1 MPILNTDSTITF
13 TSVTTGVALS
23 ASVQGSAA
31 LSAVIPQSAALSLT
45 VSGRPGYA
53 VMYVSGPPGVVS
65 GIWPIIYDP
74 HTKYISFD
82 TAIISGSIAGVS
94 AVNGQTGD
102 LNIYGT
108 GGNIF
113 VTASDQKIYI
123 SGSGFLTN
131 SDLTGLSGA
140 LSAQIGLTGSDL
152 YNLITGLSGAISG
165 GGIGDVTQAELNA
178 TGAKI
183 TALSGYV
190 DTQISGLSGLLE
202 QTGSQAWN
210 AGQNN
215 ALNLSGTIQQS
226 GSNLYALTTGASGYL
241 SSLINSTSGG
251 VTSLNGLS
259 GTLTLQGA
267 GNVSIAANGQ
277 TLIIS
282 GNTGDYASFALRSEL
297 TQTGVLLGGQITSLS
312 GFVTGASGALQVQVD
327 AGATNLA
334 NTGSSLYSLITGAS
348 GQSLADYVTKTQLTQ
363 TGIDLLA
370 HDLYISGLLA
380 TGIAQTGSAAVIHAN
395 GIGQILSGNLT
406 LTGQTLDAK
415 INSLSGFVGLVSGG
429 LEVRIAATG
438 DAAIVHANGIGT
450 ALSGNLAQTGATL
463 GSLIVATGN
472 AAVAHANGIGTIL
485 SGELTLT
492 GQTLFNRDAAI
503 SGGLEARI
511 TATGNAAVAHANS
524 IGQTIS
530 GNLTLTGQTLQGRIN
545 SLSGFVTGVS
555 GGLEARIRATGNA
568 AVAHANGIGVN
579 LSGNLAQTGTTL
591 FTQTTGLSGFM
602 IGLIEAASAGV
613 SAINGL
619 SGVLIIEGTG
629 SISVFTVGSTIL
641 ISGDSD
647 PTFYAT
653 VPFVTGVSGAL
664 QTQVNTLTVNLGQ
677 TGSTL
682 DDKINSLS
690 GFVGNVS
697 GGISADIVATGN
709 AAVIHANGIGSGLSG
724 NLTLTGQTLQG
735 RINSL
740 SGFVDNVSGGLE
752 ARIVATGNAAIAFA
766 SGVGFILSG
775 NLTQTGATLQGRIT
789 SLSGFVGN
797 VSGGLESRITA
808 TGNAAVAHANGIG
821 SIISGN
827 LTLTGQTLQGRIT
840 SLSGFVGN
848 VSGGLEVRIVA
859 TGNAAVAHANSV
871 GQTISGNLTQTGA
884 TLQGRITSLSGFV
897 GNVSGG
903 LEVRIAQTG
912 SAAVVHTNGMGT
924 IISGNLTQTGV
935 LLGQQIAALS
945 GFATGANG
953 GVFSYLTGL
962 LPTGLDTYYIWHP
975 VVFPTIPRVNVTFEL
990 SGTAN
995 GIYGVA
1001 ISGRSTTGFYALLT
1015 DTVDTS
1021 GVYLDVV
1028 VKT

>member
-1 MPILNTDSTITF
+1 VPTLTIDNTTVVNAI
-13 TSVTTGVALS
+13 TGVALS
-23 ASVQGSAA
+23 ATVHNG
-31 LSAVIPQSAALSLT
+31 AALSLT

-74 HTKYISFD
+74 YTKYISFD
-82 TAIISGSIAGVS
+82 TAILSGSVAGVA
-94 AVNGQTGD
+94 AVNGQTGSV
-102 LNIYGT
+102 NIYGT
-108 GGNIF
+108 GSNIF
-113 VTASDQKIYI
+113 VTADNGRVYI
-123 SGSGFLTN
+123 SGSGLATEDALN
-131 SDLTGLSGA
+131 SLSGA

-165 GGIGDVTQAELNA
+165 GGVGDVTQAELNA

-210 AGQNN
+210 AAQNN
-215 ALNLSGTIQQS
+215 ALNLSGAIQQS
-226 GSNLYALTTGASGYL
+226 GSDLYALTTGASGYL

-267 GNVSIAANGQ
+267 GNVGVTANGQ
-277 TLIIS
+277 TLIVS
-282 GNTGDYASFALRSEL
+282 GDTGDYASFALRSEL
-297 TQTGVLLGGQITSLS
+297 TQTGVLLGGQISSLS
-312 GFVTGASGALQVQVD
+312 GFTTGVSGALQTQIN
-327 AGATNLA
+327 ALSSATGLA
-334 NTGSSLYSLITGAS
+334 ATGSVLYQLITGLS
-348 GQSLADYVTKTQLTQ
+348 GQSVIDYATKVQLTQ
-363 TGIDLLA
+363 TGVDLLA
-370 HDLYISGLLA
+370 RDLYISGLLA
-380 TGIAQTGSAAVIHAN
+380 TGIAQTGTAAITQAN
-395 GIGQILSGNLT
+395 TIGQIISGNLT
-406 LTGQTLDAK
+406 QTGSVLNGR
-415 INSLSGFVGLVSGG
+415 INSLSGFVGNVSGG
-429 LEVRIAATG
+429 LEIRI
-438 DAAIVHANGIGT
+438 VE
-450 ALSGNLAQTGATL
+450 
-463 GSLIVATGN
+463 TGN
-472 AAVAHANGIGTIL
+472 AAVAHANGIGQIL
-485 SGELTLT
+485 SGQLALTGQTLLGVIVSTGESAVLHANGIGVNLSGNLSQTGATLGALIIASGNAAVGQANSICQTISGNLTLT

-555 GGLEARIRATGNA
+555 GGLETRITATGNA
-568 AVAHANGIGVN
+568 AVAHANGIGIN

-602 IGLIEAASAGV
+602 INLIEAASAGV

-664 QTQVNTLTVNLGQ
+664 QTQVNTLTVNLAQ
-677 TGSTL
+677 TGSVL
-682 DDKINSLS
+682 DNKINSLS

-697 GGISADIVATGN
+697 GGISADIVATGS

-735 RINSL
+735 RIDSL
-740 SGFVDNVSGGLE
+740 SGFVGNVSGGLE
-752 ARIVATGNAAIAFA
+752 TRITATGNAAIAFA

-797 VSGGLESRITA
+797 VSGGLETRITA

-848 VSGGLEVRIVA
+848 VSGGLEVRI
-859 TGNAAVAHANSV
+859 
-871 GQTISGNLTQTGA
+871 
-884 TLQGRITSLSGFV
+884 
-897 GNVSGG
+897 
-903 LEVRIAQTG
+903 AQTG
-912 SAAVVHTNGMGT
+912 SAAVVHANGIGT
-924 IISGNLTQTGV
+924 IISGNLTQTGI

-945 GFATGANG
+945 GFATGTNG
-953 GVFSYLTGL
+953 GVISYLTGL

-975 VVFPTIPRVNVTFEL
+975 VVFPTIPRISVTFEL
-990 SGTAN
+990 SGAAN
-995 GIYGVA
+995 GVYGIA

-1021 GVYLDVV
+1021 GVFLDVV

>member
-74 HTKYISFD
+74 YTKYVSFD
-82 TAIISGSIAGVS
+82 TAILSGSVAGVG
-94 AVNGQTGD
+94 AINGQTGD
-102 LNIYGT
+102 VNIYGT

-113 VTASDQKIYI
+113 VTASDRKIYI

-140 LSAQIGLTGSDL
+140 LSAQIGLTGSNL
-152 YNLITGLSGAISG
+152 YNLITGLSGALSG

-190 DTQISGLSGLLE
+190 DAQISGLSGLLE

-210 AGQNN
+210 AAQNN
-215 ALNLSGTIQQS
+215 ALNLSGVIQQS
-226 GSNLYALTTGASGYL
+226 GSNLYTLTTGASGYL
-241 SSLINSTSGG
+241 LNLINSTSGG
-251 VTSLNGLS
+251 VTLLNGLS
-259 GTLTLQGA
+259 GSLTLQGT
-267 GNVSIAANGQ
+267 GNVSVTANGQ
-277 TLIIS
+277 TIIVS
-282 GNTGDYASFALRSEL
+282 GNTGDYASFALRDEL

-312 GFVTGASGALQVQVD
+312 GFVTGASGALQTQLD
-327 AGATNLA
+327 LLSGATGLA
-334 NTGSSLYSLITGAS
+334 ATGSYLYGLLTGLS
-348 GQSLADYVTKTQLTQ
+348 GQAVTDYATKTQLTQ
-363 TGIDLLA
+363 TGVDLIARDLL
-370 HDLYISGLLA
+370 ISGVLA
-380 TGIAQTGSAAVIHAN
+380 TGIANTGQQAWTAAQNNALNLSGTIALTGAAAIGYADGVGTNLSGNLTLTGQTLQGRIDSLSGFVGNVSGGLEARIVETGNAAVVHAN
-395 GIGQILSGNLT
+395 GIGSGLSGNLT
-406 LTGQTLDAK
+406 LTGQTLDNK
-415 INSLSGFVGLVSGG
+415 INALSGFVGNVSGG
-429 LEVRIAATG
+429 LETRIFATG
-438 DAAIVHANGIGT
+438 
-450 ALSGNLAQTGATL
+450 S
-463 GSLIVATGN
+463 
-472 AAVAHANGIGTIL
+472 AAV
-485 SGELTLT
+485 S
-492 GQTLFNRDAAI
+492 
-503 SGGLEARI
+503 
-511 TATGNAAVAHANS
+511 HANS

-530 GNLTLTGQTLQGRIN
+530 GNLTLTGQALGGKIN
-545 SLSGFVTGVS
+545 SLSGFVGNVS
-555 GGLEARIRATGNA
+555 GGLEVRITATGNS
-568 AVAHANGIGVN
+568 AVIHANGIGSG
-579 LSGNLAQTGTTL
+579 LSGNLAQTGATL
-591 FTQTTGLSGFM
+591 LSHINSVGQTISGNLTQTGITLHTQTTGLSGYM
-602 IGLIEAASAGV
+602 IGLIQAASAGV
-613 SAINGL
+613 SALNGL
-619 SGVLIIEGTG
+619 SGVLTIDGTG
-629 SISVFTVGSTIL
+629 SITVFTVGNSIL

-664 QTQVNTLTVNLGQ
+664 EVRITATGDAAVAHANGIGINLSGNLAQ
-677 TGSTL
+677 TGSIL
-682 DDKINSLS
+682 DGKINSLS
-690 GFVGNVS
+690 GFVTTS
-697 GGISADIVATGN
+697 YIT
-709 AAVIHANGIGSGLSG
+709 
-724 NLTLTGQTLQG
+724 TGQTGQFYPAS
-735 RINSL
+735 NPQQYAT
-740 SGFVDNVSGGLE
+740 SGDVV
-752 ARIVATGNAAIAFA
+752 
-766 SGVGFILSG
+766 
-775 NLTQTGATLQGRIT
+775 
-789 SLSGFVGN
+789 
-797 VSGGLESRITA
+797 A

-821 SIISGN
+821 INLSGN

-848 VSGGLEVRIVA
+848 VSGGLEARITQ
-859 TGNAAVAHANSV
+859 TGNAAVAHANSI
-871 GQTISGNLTQTGA
+871 GQTISGNLTQTGV

-903 LEVRIAQTG
+903 LEIRIAQTG
-912 SAAVVHTNGMGT
+912 SAAVVHANGMGT
-924 IISGNLTQTGV
+924 IISGNLTQTGI

-990 SGTAN
+990 SGAAN
-995 GIYGVA
+995 GLYGVA

-1021 GVYLDVV
+1021 GVFLDVV